1 MATRRQAAK
10 PDADTCMNVLRM
22 FVLAD
27 NEKQAKGET
36 AMYQKFL
43 SAANASA
50 RTLVSAAE
58 KEQAHAHD

>member
-1 MATRRQAAK
+1 MATRRQRVA
-10 PDADTCMNVLRM
+10 PDTDACMSVLRM

-43 SAANASA
+43 RAANARA
-50 RTLVSAAE
+50 RELV
-58 KEQAHAHD
+58 EQPSHD